1 MGRRRPGRWLAPF
14 RPGRRIGESGQMLTS
29 TECHEIAKQK
39 LEQAEHEPQHRTRLL
54 TAAQGWHVLENELRR
69 LEANVIPPKASR
81 RSRSAQPAAPLGT
94 TNESMAAA
102 ESARGVSTVVG
113 GIHEWPNLR
122 PLESARI
129 LAGVKG

>member
-1 MGRRRPGRWLAPF
+1 
-14 RPGRRIGESGQMLTS
+14 MLTS

-39 LEQAEHEPQHRTRLL
+39 LVQAEHEPQHRTRLL
-54 TAAQGWHVLENELRR
+54 TAAQGWLVLRTNLGDWRR
-69 LEANVIPPKASR
+69 MSSR
-81 RSRSAQPAAPLGT
+81 QRPVESPGRPQSAAQPAAPLGT

-129 LAGVKG
+129 LAGVKA

>member
-1 MGRRRPGRWLAPF
+1 
-14 RPGRRIGESGQMLTS
+14 MLTS

-39 LEQAEHEPQHRTRLL
+39 LVQAEHEPQHRTRLL
-54 TAAQGWHVLENELRR
+54 TAAQGWLVLENELRR
-69 LEANVIPPKASR
+69 SEANVIPPKASR
-81 RSRSAQPAAPLGT
+81 RSRPTSVGAQPAAPRGT

-129 LAGVKG
+129 LAGVKR